1 MDDKTVLRNIV
12 IFFGIIGIVII
23 ILMIGAYFY

>member
-12 IFFGIIGIVII
+12 IFFGLIGLIVIV
-23 ILMIGAYFY
+23 LLIGAALY